1 MSFDELVDAVR
12 TNRKYSSWTQEEFD
26 IKRYVKHLVGEVHE
40 VQEAVENNDLENLKE
55 ELGDVLWDTLTM
67 LLICEEQHGF
77 GIEDSIKNVIE
88 KLKRRKPHVFENKT
102 IPSDEELRIWNTAKA
117 KEKELKK

>member
-12 TNRKYSSWTQEEFD
+12 KNRKYSPWAKTQD
-26 IKRYVKHLVGEVHE
+26 IHTYIEKLVGEVQE
-40 VQEAVENNDLENLKE
+40 VKEAVDNNELENLKE

-67 LLICEEQHGF
+67 LIICEEQHGF
-77 GIEDSIKNVIE
+77 GIDDSIKNVIE

-102 IPSDEELRIWNTAKA
+102 IPSDE
-117 KEKELKK
+117 